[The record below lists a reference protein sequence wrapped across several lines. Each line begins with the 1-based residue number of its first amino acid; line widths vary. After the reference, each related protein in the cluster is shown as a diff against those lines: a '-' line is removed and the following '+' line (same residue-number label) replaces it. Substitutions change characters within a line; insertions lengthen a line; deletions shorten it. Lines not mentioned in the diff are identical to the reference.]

1 MQPNSYKNLDKPS
14 GIDLILTLLVPIP
27 DEKKKIK
34 INFYF
39 HTSLWSLKRFYKGL
53 KSLYKTFSGATRKCE
68 NKNLTWFLFQY
79 YNFQKFKGRWVLTNS
94 SSRFQSSCAIE
105 TGLSDFHKMTIMV
118 MKTTFQKLKP
128 KLIYYRDYN
137 MFSNDKFR
145 EELSSKLSMENI
157 SNTSNS
163 LENFL

>member
-1 MQPNSYKNLDKPS
+1 MQPNSYKNPDKPS
-14 GIDLILTLLVPIP
+14 GIGLSLTLLVPIS
-27 DEKKKIK
+27 DEKKKVK

-53 KSLYKTFSGATRKCE
+53 KSLHKTFWGATKKCE

-79 YNFQKFKGRWVLTNS
+79 YNFQKYTGRWVLTNS
-94 SSRFQSSCAIE
+94 SSRFQNSCAIE

-145 EELSSKLSMENI
+145 EELFSKLSMENI

-163 LENFL
+163 LENVL